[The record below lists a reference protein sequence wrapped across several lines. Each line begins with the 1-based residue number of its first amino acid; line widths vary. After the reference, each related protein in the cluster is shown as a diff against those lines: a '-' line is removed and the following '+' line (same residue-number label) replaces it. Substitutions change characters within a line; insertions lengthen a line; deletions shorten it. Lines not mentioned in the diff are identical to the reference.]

1 MADYRRDDRERNI
14 RPITLGGRK
23 DSVNLSGASAPLGV
37 SAAGDSSF
45 PVELALSQSQGPWK
59 KDRSTL
65 SVEAQVVLMEMK
77 AAGKSVVDFAS
88 HLYSNVITHLKVATG
103 RVLKLE
109 PYGGY
114 RLVWHQPSSVQPS

>member
-1 MADYRRDDRERNI
+1 MANYRRDDRERNI

-23 DSVNLSGASAPLGV
+23 DSISVSGTSAPLGIA
-37 SAAGDSSF
+37 SASDSAF
-45 PVELALSQSQGPWK
+45 PVELALSQSNGPWK
-59 KDRSTL
+59 KDRSSL

-77 AAGKSVVDFAS
+77 AAGKSVMDFAT

-114 RLVWHQPSSVQPS
+114 RLMWQQPSSSQPS